1 MFCLLTLA
9 GPLTLKK
16 KKHLPL
22 TFSGK
27 LETLQSWNFH
37 QKISTLLKCALSFNP
52 LNCTSILTVL
62 LSFLRNLSLKDVSF
76 AYSLL
81 KFLLYNGYN
90 TRHVWEI
97 AVRTR
102 IEKWRSE
109 CITASSF
116 IFTFDLFNCGQTL
129 HKLMSGQQLYVIF
142 WQILVKKFSLN
153 NNKTIST
160 TPLRPVPK
168 NSGSKGTT
176 LELLDSKKHL
186 CLCVCFYLR
195 TIAQPFIYKR

>member
-1 MFCLLTLA
+1 MCLKFQPFELHEHFDCTIILFE
-9 GPLTLKK
+9 KI
-16 KKHLPL
+16 
-22 TFSGK
+22 K
-27 LETLQSWNFH
+27 LE
-37 QKISTLLKCALSFNP
+37 
-52 LNCTSILTVL
+52 
-62 LSFLRNLSLKDVSF
+62 RR
-76 AYSLL
+76 
-81 KFLLYNGYN
+81 KFCVFPAEILLYNGYN

-142 WQILVKKFSLN
+142 WQMLVKKSSLN
-153 NNKTIST
+153 KNKTIST

-168 NSGSKGTT
+168 NSRSKGTT

>member
-1 MFCLLTLA
+1 MSTNFIAVLSPVQHQLIII
-9 GPLTLKK
+9 KK
-16 KKHLPL
+16 YVIWPFVLFTDPCRSYDPKKEKAPSADFFWK
-22 TFSGK
+22 TRNAA
-27 LETLQSWNFH
+27 SWNFH

-52 LNCTSILTVL
+52 MNCTSILTILVP
-62 LSFLRNLSLKDVSF
+62 FLRKVSSKDVSF

-109 CITASSF
+109 YITESSF
-116 IFTFDLFNCGQTL
+116 IFTFDLLNCGQTL

-142 WQILVKKFSLN
+142 WQMLVKKFCLN
-153 NNKTIST
+153 NNKTISIH
-160 TPLRPVPK
+160 PWDLYQKIRV
-168 NSGSKGTT
+168 
-176 LELLDSKKHL
+176 
-186 CLCVCFYLR
+186 
-195 TIAQPFIYKR
+195 